1 MRKLHYRRFAGLLS
15 LLVLLSGCG
24 SGATTASVGPTPTPV
39 LDAAD
44 ARVIAEAKIVPIQSA
59 ELMFQ
64 TTGTITMI
72 MVNEGQEVAKDAP
85 LARLDSREQELRVE
99 QARVD
104 LVQARAA
111 YTQLLE
117 GATPETIA
125 VAEASLAQA
134 TASLR
139 QNAGSV
145 TPQDIAAARSQRDA
159 ARAAL
164 ARLEAGPKGTEVEQ
178 VRAARDQAQATLQ
191 TQRDSLSLAKTNA
204 ERQVQQAA
212 DALTQAQARYAQA
225 KNNWDRIQDEDVDPI
240 TPETCNQQSGQC
252 SDNSLNNAQREAYYS
267 QYVQAEAAMH
277 QAEVAVQQAV
287 AAYDTARQAEVSGI
301 QGAEA
306 QGRQAQA
313 TLDQLLAGA
322 DTDQVAAAR
331 AALAQ
336 AQAALDKL
344 LGDQRAGQLDAARA
358 GVQDA
363 QARLNQLL
371 AKPRNTELEIAQA
384 QVTAAEIA
392 LKQAELELTHT
403 TLRAPFAGT
412 VAAISVEVGE
422 LPGETQ
428 PAIVLADVSAWQIET
443 SDLTEVNVAHV
454 HEGDPVTIAVDAL
467 PGVELVGTVN
477 RIKPLGQTYQGDMT
491 YTVVVIPAQHDER
504 LRWNMTATIII
515 SK

>member
-1 MRKLHYRRFAGLLS
+1 MRKLHYCRFAGLLS
-15 LLVLLSGCG
+15 LLMILSGCG
-24 SGATTASVGPTPTPV
+24 SGATTASVGPTPAPV

-59 ELMFQ
+59 ELVFQ
-64 TTGTITMI
+64 TTGTITAI

-99 QARVD
+99 QARAD
-104 LVQARAA
+104 LVRARAA
-111 YTQLLE
+111 YAQLLE

-125 VAEASLAQA
+125 VAQASLAQA

-139 QNAGSV
+139 QNEGSV
-145 TPQDIAAARSQRDA
+145 TGLDIAAARSQRDA

-240 TPETCNQQSGQC
+240 APETCNQQSGQC
-252 SDNSLNNAQREAYYS
+252 SDNTLNDAQREAYYS
-267 QYVQAEAAMH
+267 QYIQAEATMH

-322 DTDQVAAAR
+322 DRDQIAAAR
-331 AALAQ
+331 ATLAQ

-344 LGDQRAGQLDAARA
+344 LGGQRAGQLDAARA

-371 AKPRNTELEIAQA
+371 AKPRKTELEIAEA
-384 QVTAAEIA
+384 QVTVAEIA
-392 LKQAELELTHT
+392 LKQAEVELART

-412 VAAISVEVGE
+412 IAALNIDVGAIPSKE
-422 LPGETQ
+422 Q
-428 PAIVLADVSAWQIET
+428 PAVVLADVSVWQVET
-443 SDLTEVNVAHV
+443 SDLTEVNVV
-454 HEGDPVTIAVDAL
+454 DIHEGDLVTITFDAL
-467 PGVELVGTVN
+467 PGVELMGTIN
-477 RIKPLGQTYQGDMT
+477 RIKPLGELYQGDMT
-491 YTVVVIPAQHDER
+491 YMVVVIPKQYDAR
-504 LRWNMTATIII
+504 LRWNMTATIAV